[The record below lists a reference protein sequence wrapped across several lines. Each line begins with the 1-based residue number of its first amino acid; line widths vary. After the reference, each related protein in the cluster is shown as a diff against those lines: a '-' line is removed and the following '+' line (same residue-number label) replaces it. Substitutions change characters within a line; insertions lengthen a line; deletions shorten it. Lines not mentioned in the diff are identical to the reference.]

1 MRRPILA
8 TSALVLALSLAACV
22 PPREHVDGMSADGR
36 TQVMLE
42 LRPVSG
48 DSVQGSG
55 TLRVAGHPR
64 TVVLRG
70 RWNEMGDGLRSL
82 DATLQA
88 DTTPD
93 ERWALSWSPVTLNGS
108 LRSSEAVD
116 GATVVA
122 LSTQ

>member
-55 TLRVAGHPR
+55 TLRVAGRPR

-116 GATVVA
+116 GAPVVA